1 MSSRKRL
8 VVAGNGMV
16 GHHFVEKVLET
27 AAQDFQVTVFCEE
40 KRLAYD
46 RVNLS
51 KYFDGKSA
59 ADLALATAAAY
70 DAAGVEVLV
79 DDPAVRVDPQAQTVQ
94 SRRGKSVD
102 YDTLVFATG
111 SYPFVPLIEGK
122 DAKGCFMYRTLDDLD
137 AIRGYAEHA
146 ETGAVIGGGLLGLEA
161 ANALRNLGLET
172 HVVEMGPRL
181 MPLQIDDVGG
191 ALLKRSI
198 ESLGVA
204 VHTGKSTK
212 HIIVQDGRVA
222 GLKFSDDGVLAADIV
237 VFSAGVRPRDDLAR
251 ASGLD
256 IGPRGGIVVDARCRA
271 SLPNILAIGECA
283 SWDARTY
290 GLVAPGYRMADIAV
304 EELTGQG
311 ETRLGTF
318 DLSTKLKLM
327 GVDVAS
333 FGDAFAFE
341 AAVHNLSILDSVAG
355 IYKRLVIS
363 ADRER
368 LLGGMLVGDASS
380 YSVLLAMVQAKTRL
394 PEHPENLILPERAGE
409 ASGLGPEALPDSA
422 LLCNCHNVSKGA
434 ICEAIAEGGLTQLSD
449 VKKKTK
455 AGTGCGSCSTLVGQ
469 VLKAELRRAGVAV
482 NNHVCEHFPYSRQ
495 ELFHLVKLKGNRT
508 FADAI
513 AEHGRGAGC
522 EICKPTLASILA
534 SIWNEHILSKP
545 HVGLQDTNDRF
556 LANMQRDGSYS
567 VVPRVPAGEITPRQ
581 LVVLGEVAQR
591 HGLYTKI
598 TGAQRVDLF
607 GARLDQLPDIWRD
620 LIAAGFES
628 GHAYG
633 KALRTVKSCVGST
646 WCRFGVQDSVSFAI
660 QIENR
665 YKGLRS
671 PHKLKSAVSGCS
683 RECAE
688 AQSKDFGLIATS
700 NGYNLYVC
708 GNGGMNPAHGQ
719 LLASDLD
726 TDTVIRYLDRFLM
739 FYIRTADRLERTAP
753 WFAKLEGGIDY
764 LRRVV
769 IDDTLGICAE
779 LERDMQQFVDTYQC
793 EWKTAVNDPEKLKL
807 FRPFVNSDKR
817 DTTMVYIPLRTQH
830 RAATWNEKADLVKEA
845 I

>member
-1 MSSRKRL
+1 
-8 VVAGNGMV
+8 
-16 GHHFVEKVLET
+16 
-27 AAQDFQVTVFCEE
+27 
-40 KRLAYD
+40 
-46 RVNLS
+46 
-51 KYFDGKSA
+51 
-59 ADLALATAAAY
+59 
-70 DAAGVEVLV
+70 
-79 DDPAVRVDPQAQTVQ
+79 
-94 SRRGKSVD
+94 
-102 YDTLVFATG
+102 
-111 SYPFVPLIEGK
+111 
-122 DAKGCFMYRTLDDLD
+122 
-137 AIRGYAEHA
+137 
-146 ETGAVIGGGLLGLEA
+146 
-161 ANALRNLGLET
+161 
-172 HVVEMGPRL
+172 
-181 MPLQIDDVGG
+181 
-191 ALLKRSI
+191 
-198 ESLGVA
+198 
-204 VHTGKSTK
+204 
-212 HIIVQDGRVA
+212 
-222 GLKFSDDGVLAADIV
+222 
-237 VFSAGVRPRDDLAR
+237 
-251 ASGLD
+251 
-256 IGPRGGIVVDARCRA
+256 
-271 SLPNILAIGECA
+271 
-283 SWDARTY
+283 
-290 GLVAPGYRMADIAV
+290 MADIAV

-311 ETRLGTF
+311 ESRLGTF

-333 FGDAFAFE
+333 FGDAFAVE
-341 AAVHNLSILDSVAG
+341 AAAHNLSILDSVAG
-355 IYKRLVIS
+355 IYKKVVIS

-380 YSVLLAMVQAKTRL
+380 YSVLLAMAQAKTRL
-394 PEHPENLILPERAGE
+394 PDHPENLILPERAGE
-409 ASGLGPEALPDSA
+409 GTGLGPDALPDAA
-422 LLCNCHNVSKGA
+422 LLCNCHNVSKGT
-434 ICEAIAEGGLTQLSD
+434 ICKAIAEGGLTQLSE

-455 AGTGCGSCSTLVGQ
+455 AGTGCGSCSGLVGQ
-469 VLKAELRRAGVAV
+469 VLKAELKRAGVAV

-495 ELFHLVKLKGNRT
+495 ELFHLVKLKGHRT
-508 FADAI
+508 FLDTI
-513 AEHGRGAGC
+513 AELGHGAGC
-522 EICKPTLASILA
+522 EICKPAVASILA

-545 HVGLQDTNDRF
+545 HIGLQDTNDRF

-567 VVPRVPAGEITPRQ
+567 VVPRVPAGEITPKQ
-581 LVVLGEVAQR
+581 LIVLGEVAQR
-591 HGLYTKI
+591 YGLYTKI

-688 AQSKDFGLIATS
+688 AQGKDFGLIATS

-726 TDTVIRYLDRFLM
+726 TETVIRYIDRFLM

-779 LERDMQQFVDTYQC
+779 LEQDMQKIVDTYQC

-807 FRPFVNSDKR
+807 FRPFVNSDKH
-817 DTTMVYIPLRTQH
+817 DPTMVRIPLRTQH
-830 RAATWNEKADLVKEA
+830 RAATWDEKSELVKEA